1 MSYGTYNVTF
11 FICVGYCQFQTRFTL
26 ASTDNHAPHPQLTMA
41 GVHLHW
47 PVLTI
52 VPLDNL
58 FYCDSTIGLCSLTLL
73 WLKLVFQ
80 KHKWNLFDTG
90 MYILQ
95 VNKVSSKN
103 VLDCFLWSNR
113 SNMTQSGISNN
124 CSAVLKYGK
133 HCLTY
138 FFELTRGVSGN
149 YLYILA
155 VQILASGSQAAV
167 FDLKMHCNQ
176 NFAFS

>member
-1 MSYGTYNVTF
+1 
-11 FICVGYCQFQTRFTL
+11 
-26 ASTDNHAPHPQLTMA
+26 MA

-58 FYCDSTIGLCSLTLL
+58 FSCDSTIGLCSLTLL

-80 KHKWNLFDTG
+80 KNKWNLFDTG

-103 VLDCFLWSNR
+103 VLDCFL
-113 SNMTQSGISNN
+113 
-124 CSAVLKYGK
+124 
-133 HCLTY
+133 
-138 FFELTRGVSGN
+138 
-149 YLYILA
+149 
-155 VQILASGSQAAV
+155 
-167 FDLKMHCNQ
+167 
-176 NFAFS
+176 